1 MFPENAFG
9 DPFDLARLPLPR
21 PARGYGVQLLDTDQ
35 LLDKQRGEFLPVR
48 TPGLDALFPSFEAA
62 RQAAGHWLHSH
73 DVSADEHRLAI
84 VPTGFDDVLQ
94 RPILIYGVL
103 CAQP

>member
-35 LLDKQRGEFLPVR
+35 LLDKQRGEFLPV
-48 TPGLDALFPSFEAA
+48 
-62 RQAAGHWLHSH
+62 QKK
-73 DVSADEHRLAI
+73 DV
-84 VPTGFDDVLQ
+84 
-94 RPILIYGVL
+94 IL
-103 CAQP
+103 CCQPPP